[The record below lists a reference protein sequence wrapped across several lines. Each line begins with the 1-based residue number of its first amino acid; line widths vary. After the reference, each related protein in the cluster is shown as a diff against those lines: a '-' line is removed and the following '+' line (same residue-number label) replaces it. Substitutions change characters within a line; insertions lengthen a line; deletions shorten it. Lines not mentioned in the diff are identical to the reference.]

1 MLLVFSISTRL
12 SYFFNRRVT
21 ETQSF
26 LFYLRCYCML
36 TEINAGRHFEI
47 AESWRL
53 MSLCLLMPLGVT
65 LCIPRIILHKKLC
78 DSVSLWLIKKYT

>member
-1 MLLVFSISTRL
+1 MLYHI
-12 SYFFNRRVT
+12 FNHRDT
-21 ETQSF
+21 ETLSF

-36 TEINAGRHFEI
+36 TEINASRHLEI

-65 LCIPRIILHKKLC
+65 LCTVRIILHKKLC
-78 DSVSLWLIKKYT
+78 DSVSLW